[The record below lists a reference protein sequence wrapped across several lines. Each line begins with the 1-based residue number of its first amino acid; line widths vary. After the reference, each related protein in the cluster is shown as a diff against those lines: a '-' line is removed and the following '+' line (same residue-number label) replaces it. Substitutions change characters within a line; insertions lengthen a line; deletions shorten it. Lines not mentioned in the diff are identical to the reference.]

1 MRLITARFGMKVG
14 STVLAL
20 GGSSPA
26 KAFHVRS
33 ISSMEACRAW
43 GGGGRGGG
51 EGRARTRWVADR
63 LPVLSRGCAAGAAR
77 MGMTS
82 TDREARTVATA
93 RGEEH
98 SEIYCNRELNMK
110 QARIKAV
117 GFDMDYTLAQYF
129 TAFDQLAFDGAK
141 DKLVEDLGYPQEVH
155 DFVYDPMHF
164 SRGLVIDLERGN
176 IIKMDRHKYIRVA
189 FHGFKKLAS
198 DQRKRI
204 YLDGDKQL
212 QTFTGRR
219 YVSMD
224 TLFSLVDAVLY
235 AHLVEL
241 KDSGHDFLQ
250 GKSYEGLF
258 RDVRKCVDLCHR
270 DGVIKDRVEEDPA
283 RYIVPDPD
291 MVPMLKRF
299 RQEGVQV
306 FLLTN
311 SLWDYTHVVMNFLC
325 GKSKKE
331 DRTTE
336 WLDLF
341 DIAITGACKPS
352 FLVEPYLS
360 LFRVDEASGSLSN
373 TDGAMG
379 PPSEFLAEGKVFQG
393 GNWLHLH
400 DLLSLSSGDQLVVRT
415 SSRRQRRLSSASCN
429 NFRPICRSFCAG
441 AVAPPAALDARPSNS
456 MVLDGELNLPPR
468 PKDWLTLGWR
478 TCLIVP
484 ELESEMNANRENRDL
499 RVEVNTLRILQYDM
513 DVELDRVRL
522 QAIEEGPDSPAATE
536 LSKLEE
542 DQRHL
547 KSLLREDS
555 LQLHSKFH
563 PDWGQLFKSGYQDS
577 RFATQVAT
585 YACIYTSKASNLARV
600 STQRSFRPVRDVSA
614 HDLILEAADAPN
626 GEMEALKQRI
636 LHAGTLPSEEG
647 TP

>member
-1 MRLITARFGMKVG
+1 MRIITTRFGIKVG
-14 STVLAL
+14 STAVLAF
-20 GGSSPA
+20 GGTAP
-26 KAFHVRS
+26 VRS
-33 ISSMEACRAW
+33 FHLHVPANNPASRSTTAAAAFRGAAAPW
-43 GGGGRGGG
+43 ATLGRS
-51 EGRARTRWVADR
+51 RARTTRSAAGGVGRGQAGAPLLESGGSWRARRFADR
-63 LPVLSRGCAAGAAR
+63 RRLTHGAGMVGGGMEMTTSATQRPV
-77 MGMTS
+77 
-82 TDREARTVATA
+82 RTIASSV
-93 RGEEH
+93 GEEG
-98 SEIYCNRELNMK
+98 SEIFCNRELNMN
-110 QARIKAV
+110 QVKAV

-141 DKLVEDLGYPQEVH
+141 AKLLKDLGYPREV
-155 DFVYDPMHF
+155 DGFEYDPEHF

-189 FHGFKKLAS
+189 FHGFNKLKS

-204 YLDGDKQL
+204 YLDGEKIH
-212 QTFTGRR
+212 TFTGRK

-241 KDSGHDFLQ
+241 KDDGNEFLES
-250 GKSYEGLF
+250 KSYEQLF

-270 DGVIKDRVEEDPA
+270 DGVIKDRVEEDPE
-283 RYIVPDPD
+283 RYIVPDPE

-299 RQEGVQV
+299 RKEGVQV

-325 GKSKKE
+325 GNSKRE

-341 DIAITGACKPS
+341 DVAITGACKPS

-360 LFRVDEASGSLSN
+360 LFRVDEASGSLTN
-373 TDGAMG
+373 TDGLMG
-379 PPSEFLAEGKVFQG
+379 PPKEFLAQGKVFQG

-400 DLLSLSSGDQLVVRT
+400 DILQLSSGDQILYVGDHMFADIVR
-415 SSRRQRRLSSASCN
+415 SKR
-429 NFRPICRSFCAG
+429 
-441 AVAPPAALDARPSNS
+441 
-456 MVLDGELNLPPR
+456 
-468 PKDWLTLGWR
+468 TLGWR

-499 RVEVNTLRILQYDM
+499 RVEVNMLRTLQYD
-513 DVELDRVRL
+513 LDARLDGVRL
-522 QAIEEGPDSPAATE
+522 QVMEEGPESPAADE
-536 LSKLEE
+536 LARLEE
-542 DQRHL
+542 EQVQL
-547 KSLLREDS
+547 KSLLRNNNF
-555 LQLHSKFH
+555 LLHSKFH

-626 GEMEALKQRI
+626 GQMDALRQRVRD
-636 LHAGTLPSEEG
+636 ATARPSKGTA
-647 TP
+647 

>member
-1 MRLITARFGMKVG
+1 MRVITAGFGIKVG

-20 GGSSPA
+20 GGSPA
-26 KAFHVRS
+26 RSFHVVGGHISSQRSSTTRAAATVTGAFHG
-33 ISSMEACRAW
+33 SSPW
-43 GGGGRGGG
+43 GGRS
-51 EGRARTRWVADR
+51 RARTSGAEHCCCHLKHFMPNSSCSRVLPPQPLSCFSESR
-63 LPVLSRGCAAGAAR
+63 LSSTGQAAGA
-77 MGMTS
+77 GMEMAMTQ
-82 TDREARTVATA
+82 RRQVRTIATA
-93 RGEEH
+93 VGAEG
-98 SEIYCNRELNMK
+98 SEIFCNRELNMK
-110 QARIKAV
+110 QIKAV

-141 DKLVEDLGYPQEVH
+141 QKLMKDLGYPKMVDAFE
-155 DFVYDPMHF
+155 YDPELF

-189 FHGFKKLAS
+189 FHGFKKLKS
-198 DQRKRI
+198 EERKQI
-204 YLDGDKQL
+204 YLDGGKASFPL
-212 QTFTGRR
+212 ICMQTFTGRK

-241 KDSGHDFLQ
+241 KDNGNEFLA
-250 GKSYEGLF
+250 GKSYERLF

-299 RQEGVQV
+299 REEGVQV

-325 GKSKKE
+325 GNVKRE
-331 DRTTE
+331 DRTSE

-341 DIAITGACKPS
+341 DVAITGACKPS

-360 LFRVDEASGSLSN
+360 LFRVDEATGDLRN
-373 TDGAMG
+373 TDGVMG
-379 PPSEFLAEGKVFQG
+379 SPTEFLAEGKVFQG

-400 DLLSLSSGDQLVVRT
+400 DLLSLSSGDQLLYVGDHMFADI
-415 SSRRQRRLSSASCN
+415 L
-429 NFRPICRSFCAG
+429 RSK
-441 AVAPPAALDARPSNS
+441 R
-456 MVLDGELNLPPR
+456 
-468 PKDWLTLGWR
+468 TLGWR

-499 RVEVNTLRILQYDM
+499 RMEVNMLRTLQYN
-513 DVELDRVRL
+513 LDTRLDDVRL
-522 QAIEEGPDSPAATE
+522 EVMKEGPDSPSAVE
-536 LSKLEE
+536 LAELEE
-542 DQRHL
+542 EQVQL
-547 KSLLREDS
+547 KSLLRDDG
-555 LQLHSKFH
+555 LLLHSKFH

-614 HDLILEAADAPN
+614 HDLILEAADTPN
-626 GEMEALKQRI
+626 DQMEALRQRVMDSKTTTKGD
-636 LHAGTLPSEEG
+636 AP
-647 TP
+647 